1 MKSFKKICIIRDDR
15 LGDAILTLPIINK
28 LKKTYK
34 NSKITLVISPISA
47 ELVKKFDFFDN
58 LIVSKN
64 NLETLKEIN
73 QNNFDLIINFAP
85 LKNKFYKLFLKS
97 PLLNSTSARFLVYD
111 PTTGLVG
118 YNTGGN
124 YPGTTF
130 KETATFGFRM

>member
-64 NLETLKEIN
+64 MRNSIKYIEVKYELIPNNL
-73 QNNFDLIINFAP
+73 LI
-85 LKNKFYKLFLKS
+85 KS
-97 PLLNSTSARFLVYD
+97 IIRRKQRRIKA
-111 PTTGLVG
+111 
-118 YNTGGN
+118 
-124 YPGTTF
+124 
-130 KETATFGFRM
+130 